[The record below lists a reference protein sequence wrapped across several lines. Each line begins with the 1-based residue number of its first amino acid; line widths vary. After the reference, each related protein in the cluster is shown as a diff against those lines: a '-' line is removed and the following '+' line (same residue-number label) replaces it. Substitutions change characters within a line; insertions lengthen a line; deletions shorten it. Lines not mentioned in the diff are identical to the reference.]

1 MKEWLYDWLCVNTQ
15 KRLTNLPQLASNKST
30 ADFTL
35 GLSKDALSI
44 HLASS
49 SKQSKII
56 YVSDKNDSSQTVTVL
71 LTSGTSA
78 IAEELIYLHC
88 KGDLTSKVANTNT
101 SEIIQ
106 QNKGKQSKTFII
118 DPQRRMVMFKGGQW
132 LNAEMI
138 DGVLSSTGRSGQGF
152 STSEETIRISLNP
165 VSEYSYAQR
174 IQQRNITMEIY
185 VIGTC
190 QEVDPSSL

>member
-1 MKEWLYDWLCVNTQ
+1 MF
-15 KRLTNLPQLASNKST
+15 LTEMILL
-30 ADFTL
+30 TL
-35 GLSKDALSI
+35 FS
-44 HLASS
+44 
-49 SKQSKII
+49 
-56 YVSDKNDSSQTVTVL
+56 VL

-78 IAEELIYLHC
+78 ISEELIYLHC

-152 STSEETIRISLNP
+152 STSEETIRISLDP
-165 VSEYSYAQR
+165 VSEYTYAQR
-174 IQQRNITMEIY
+174 IQQRNITMEIN

>member
-1 MKEWLYDWLCVNTQ
+1 MF
-15 KRLTNLPQLASNKST
+15 LTEMILL
-30 ADFTL
+30 TL
-35 GLSKDALSI
+35 FS
-44 HLASS
+44 
-49 SKQSKII
+49 
-56 YVSDKNDSSQTVTVL
+56 VL

-88 KGDLTSKVANTNT
+88 KGALTSKVANTNT
-101 SEIIQ
+101 SEVIQ

-152 STSEETIRISLNP
+152 STSEETIRISLDP
-165 VSEYSYAQR
+165 VSEYTYAQR
-174 IQQRNITMEIY
+174 IQQRNITMEIN

-190 QEVDPSSL
+190 QEVDSSSL

>member
-1 MKEWLYDWLCVNTQ
+1 MIL
-15 KRLTNLPQLASNKST
+15 LTLFS
-30 ADFTL
+30 
-35 GLSKDALSI
+35 
-44 HLASS
+44 
-49 SKQSKII
+49 
-56 YVSDKNDSSQTVTVL
+56 VL
-71 LTSGTSA
+71 LTSGTFA

>member
-1 MKEWLYDWLCVNTQ
+1 MIL
-15 KRLTNLPQLASNKST
+15 LTLFS
-30 ADFTL
+30 
-35 GLSKDALSI
+35 
-44 HLASS
+44 
-49 SKQSKII
+49 
-56 YVSDKNDSSQTVTVL
+56 VL
-71 LTSGTSA
+71 LTAGTSA

-88 KGDLTSKVANTNT
+88 KGDFTSKVANTNT

-152 STSEETIRISLNP
+152 STSEETIRISLDP
-165 VSEYSYAQR
+165 VSEYNYAQR
-174 IQQRNITMEIY
+174 IQQRNITMEIN

>member
-1 MKEWLYDWLCVNTQ
+1 MF
-15 KRLTNLPQLASNKST
+15 LTEMILL
-30 ADFTL
+30 TL
-35 GLSKDALSI
+35 FS
-44 HLASS
+44 
-49 SKQSKII
+49 
-56 YVSDKNDSSQTVTVL
+56 VL
-71 LTSGTSA
+71 LTSGTSV

-88 KGDLTSKVANTNT
+88 KGNLTSKVANTNT

-152 STSEETIRISLNP
+152 STSEETIRISLDP
-165 VSEYSYAQR
+165 VSEYTYAQR
-174 IQQRNITMEIY
+174 IQQRNITMEIT

-190 QEVDPSSL
+190 KEVDSSSL

>member
-1 MKEWLYDWLCVNTQ
+1 MIL
-15 KRLTNLPQLASNKST
+15 LTLFS
-30 ADFTL
+30 
-35 GLSKDALSI
+35 
-44 HLASS
+44 
-49 SKQSKII
+49 
-56 YVSDKNDSSQTVTVL
+56 VL
-71 LTSGTSA
+71 LTSGTST

-118 DPQRRMVMFKGGQW
+118 DPQRRMVMFKGGEW
-132 LNAEMI
+132 LNAEII
-138 DGVLSSTGRSGQGF
+138 DGVITSIGRSGQGF
-152 STSEETIRISLNP
+152 STSEKTIRISLDP
-165 VSEYSYAQR
+165 VSEYTYAQR
-174 IQQRNITMEIY
+174 IQQRNITMEIN